1 MNKSRL
7 LLPLQT
13 SIAAVS
19 FRSYCDYSLQ
29 PPIQLV
35 IWVWVKQIV
44 GFFGGLLRDL
54 VKPAAAPSA

>member
-19 FRSYCDYSLQ
+19 FPLLLRLFSAASHSICH
-29 PPIQLV
+29 LV
-35 IWVWVKQIV
+35 LVKQIV
-44 GFFGGLLRDL
+44 GFLGGY
-54 VKPAAAPSA
+54 